1 MKKLISVLI
10 LSCIT
15 SISYALTVGDIIS
28 QVRLLEKDSNS
39 NNYRYSDQ
47 SLIDRINI
55 IQDDICTRTFCL
67 QTRYYITT
75 STDTR
80 EYRLPSNLINI
91 IRAAYYIPNSTGSYK
106 KLIWTSLGGQDAAN
120 PYWQNMASGLPTE
133 YYRRVDYIG
142 LKPAPSS
149 SYEGTDY
156 IQLDYNVRASSV
168 SLTTDIPLDGNYNL
182 YGFHQA
188 IIYGV
193 AALCEFDKN
202 SDARYATLQTI
213 YEGWIA
219 KIKELYYTEPDKN
232 VNFIK

>member
-1 MKKLISVLI
+1 M
-10 LSCIT
+10 T
-15 SISYALTVGDIIS
+15 TGEIIS
-28 QVRLLEKDSNS
+28 QVRLMERDNNS
-39 NNYRYSDQ
+39 SNYRWTDQ
-47 SLIDRINI
+47 NLIDRINI

-75 STDTR
+75 SSDTR
-80 EYRLPSNLINI
+80 EYRLPSDLINI
-91 IRAAYYIPNSTGSYK
+91 IRVGYFIASSTGAYK
-106 KLIWTSLGGQDAAN
+106 KLPWTSLAGQDQAN
-120 PYWQNMASGLPTE
+120 PYWQNMASGLPLE

-142 LKPAPSS
+142 LKPVPSS
-149 SYEGTDY
+149 SYYGTDY

-168 SLTTDIPLDGNYNL
+168 SSSSDIPLNGNYNL

-193 AALCEFDKN
+193 AALCEFDKGN
-202 SDARYATLQTI
+202 NNNYVALQTI

-232 VNFIK
+232 INFAK

>member
-1 MKKLISVLI
+1 MKKLLVSIIFLF
-10 LSCIT
+10 LT
-15 SISYALTVGDIIS
+15 SFSYALTTGDIIS
-28 QVRLLEKDSNS
+28 QVRLLERDNNS
-39 NNYRYSDQ
+39 ANYRWTEQ
-47 SLIDRINI
+47 NLIDRINI

-80 EYRLPSNLINI
+80 EYRLPSDLINI
-91 IRAAYYIPNSTGSYK
+91 VRVAYYITNSTDAYK
-106 KLIWTSLGGQDAAN
+106 KLAWTSLGGQDQAN
-120 PYWQNMASGLPTE
+120 PFWQNMASGLPTE

-156 IQLDYNVRASSV
+156 VQLDYNVRASSV
-168 SLTTDIPLDGNYNL
+168 SSSTDIPLNGNYNL

-193 AALCEFDKN
+193 AALCEFDKGN
-202 SDARYATLQTI
+202 NANYVTLQTI
-213 YEGWIA
+213 YENWIT

-232 VNFIK
+232 INFAK